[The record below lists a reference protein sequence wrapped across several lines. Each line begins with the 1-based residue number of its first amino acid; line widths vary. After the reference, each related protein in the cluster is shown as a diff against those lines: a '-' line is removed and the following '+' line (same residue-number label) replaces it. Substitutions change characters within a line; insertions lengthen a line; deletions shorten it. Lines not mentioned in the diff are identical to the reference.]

1 MRSKT
6 GRHLNDMKPGMTYPQ
21 LTAERHTWV
30 QTDRA
35 AHEAWGH
42 LTVASPRAAALMHHL
57 CAQMDRSAA
66 VVASHAALAALTG
79 MSASTI
85 KRAINDLRAGN
96 WIEVVQLGGKGGALA
111 FIVNSRVGWAASRD
125 KLHMAAFTARVI
137 AVGSEQESGH
147 LEAPPLRKLPILAP
161 GELQLPTGEGE
172 DPPSQPSIPGMEPD
186 LPHVDQ
192 DTGEVLPDPW
202 AHLRG
207 LTLEEIQKLPPE
219 ERNPRP
225 QR

>member
-1 MRSKT
+1 MRPTK
-6 GRHLNDMKPGMTYPQ
+6 GRYLNDMKPGMTHPQ
-21 LTAERHTWV
+21 LTIERHTWV
-30 QTDRA
+30 QTERA

-66 VVASHAALAALTG
+66 VVASHATLAALTG

-85 KRAINDLRAGN
+85 KRAINDLRTGN

-125 KLHMAAFTARVI
+125 KLHMAAFTARVL
-137 AVGSEQESGH
+137 AVGSEQEPGH

-161 GELQLPTGEGE
+161 GEYQLPTGESE
-172 DPPSQPSIPGMEPD
+172 EPPSQPSIPGMEPD
-186 LPHVDQ
+186 LPHVNQ
-192 DTGEVLPDPW
+192 ETGEIHGLRDKLEVGGQRRLPIKEN
-202 AHLRG
+202 A
-207 LTLEEIQKLPPE
+207 
-219 ERNPRP
+219 
-225 QR
+225 

>member
-1 MRSKT
+1 MVSKINPV
-6 GRHLNDMKPGMTYPQ
+6 LNDMKPGMTHPQ
-21 LTAERHTWV
+21 LTNERHTWV
-30 QTDRA
+30 QTERA

-66 VVASHAALAALTG
+66 VVASHATLAALTG

-125 KLHMAAFTARVI
+125 KLHMAAFTARVL
-137 AVGSEQESGH
+137 AVGSEQEPGH
-147 LEAPPLRKLPILAP
+147 LEAPPLRKFPILAS
-161 GELQLPTGEGE
+161 GEYQLPTGDSEE
-172 DPPSQPSIPGMEPD
+172 PPSQPSIPGMEPD
-186 LPHVDQ
+186 LPHVNQ
-192 DTGEVLPDPW
+192 ETGEIFGVYEKERKRLGLPAGAEIPDP
-202 AHLRG
+202 A
-207 LTLEEIQKLPPE
+207 
-219 ERNPRP
+219 